1 MVAVLA
7 MVAFAV
13 DVGYLLVARTELQRS
28 ADAAA
33 LAATWEFAKTG
44 EPDLL
49 TQKARSAASR
59 FAALNVVTGDSLTL
73 DRNTANRQEGDIVA
87 GTLEDPSNPE
97 VLDTSDPALYN
108 AVRVRVRKTGDQNGE
123 VPLFFARVFGWKS
136 VATSAE
142 ATAVVMRKI
151 SGIRMANP
159 DEQLPFLPITL
170 EEETWN
176 RVLSGEMT
184 SDNWAWDPDS
194 QTVAAGTDDIPEAM
208 LFPERNDSPGNF
220 GTLSIGADSN
230 STQHLSAQIR
240 DGLSNSDLD
249 YHGGE
254 LKLGDDGTLELGGD
268 TGISDAIKDD
278 LTAIIGQPRMM
289 PIYRRVVG
297 QGNTAVYTIVKF
309 VGIRVMAVQLTGADK
324 ALIIQPADVVTP
336 GVIPAET
343 DNTSDFVYSPVFLVK

>member
-44 EPDLL
+44 EPELL

-73 DRNTANRQEGDIVA
+73 ERNTANRQEGDIVA
-87 GTLEDPSNPE
+87 GSLEDLSHPE

-108 AVRVRVRKTGDQNGE
+108 AVRVRARKTGDRNGE
-123 VPLFFARVFGWKS
+123 VPLFFARVFGWDS

-142 ATAVVMRKI
+142 ATAVVMKKI
-151 SGIRMANP
+151 AGVRMANA
-159 DEQLPFLPITL
+159 DEQVPFLPITL

-184 SDNWAWDPDS
+184 SDNWAWDPES
-194 QTVAAGTDDIPEAM
+194 QTVAAGADDISEAM

-220 GTLSIGADSN
+220 GTLSIGANTN
-230 STQHLSAQIR
+230 STRRISRQIR
-240 DGLSNSDLD
+240 DGLSYGDLE
-249 YHGGE
+249 YYGGE
-254 LKLGDDGTLELGGD
+254 LKLGDNGTLELGGD

-278 LTAIIGQPRMM
+278 LAAIIGQPRIM
-289 PIYRRVVG
+289 PVYRRVVG
-297 QGNTAVYTIVKF
+297 QGDTAVYTIVKL
-309 VGIRVMAVQLTGADK
+309 VGIRVMSVRLTGAEK
-324 ALIIQPADVVTP
+324 TLIIQPADVVTP
-336 GVIPAET
+336 GVIPSET